1 VPPIEKKKSRHYC
14 LVTQETINCG
24 RNDRNDIS
32 RENKFKIEDG
42 IYSTVK
48 TNVLIPKQIYW
59 FKFKD
64 TEEFHIGTY
73 LYSTYDASQFTGRS
87 LDSKHRRYVFN
98 CIQSTGETKLSITEN
113 EFQFLAILPSS
124 EHVRKAGGRK
134 TRRKRRST
142 STCETNTKF

>member
-1 VPPIEKKKSRHYC
+1 LDKDELHIVYIYEQSGVPFKIPVPPIEKKKSRHYC

-24 RNDRNDIS
+24 RNDRIDIS

-64 TEEFHIGTY
+64 TEEFHIGKY
-73 LYSTYDASQFTGRS
+73 LSTNFFQHIF
-87 LDSKHRRYVFN
+87 LK
-98 CIQSTGETKLSITEN
+98 IIILIKL
-113 EFQFLAILPSS
+113 
-124 EHVRKAGGRK
+124 G
-134 TRRKRRST
+134 
-142 STCETNTKF
+142 